1 MKKILALAGALAL
14 AGCAAA
20 NKPAATAGNPAAMK
34 AGTYYCWRDK
44 LATDGDNLVCN
55 WESDRQSACD
65 ASYSLTLKRSSVSAG
80 PSDAGRCNNGQWLV
94 MVTTR

>member
-1 MKKILALAGALAL
+1 MKKVLAVAGALVL
-14 AGCAAA
+14 AACATA
-20 NKPAATAGNPAAMK
+20 NKPAATAPAASTQ
-34 AGTYYCWRDK
+34 AGTYYCWKDR

-55 WESDRQSACD
+55 WESVRSVACD
-65 ASYSLTLKRSSVSAG
+65 ASYPVTINRSRVAVG